1 MAEEAANNAREHDKS
16 KLQETLDRLEAGV
29 HDIFSSGRYE
39 EYLHVMSKFHSY
51 SVNNCILIAMQK
63 PEATLVAGYQAW
75 SRKFGRQVNKGE
87 KAIQIIA
94 PAPQKV
100 RSYTHRID
108 EQGQPQFDD
117 NGNPVMDERIDTVQ
131 RFKVSNVFDVSQT
144 SGREIPSLGIEALEG
159 NVEKYEMAMQAIEK
173 IAPCPVA
180 FEQIDGGAKGY
191 FSSDPAN
198 KKIAIQEGMS
208 EAQTLKTALHELAH
222 ARMHDFTE
230 AKETDKKPDRFTREV
245 QAESVAFV
253 VADHYGI
260 DTSDYSFGYIA
271 GWSTGK
277 ETPEL
282 KESLGDIRITAHKMI
297 DDLDRE
303 MRSLEQSRDENLK
316 EQALF
321 IPDYGYIHIQERD
334 VGWDYTLYD
343 CDFMEI
349 DGGVLESDVVL
360 PEARE
365 AIADL
370 HDNAFN
376 LDDALDLDVDDFTD
390 KAETVQRLPYM
401 RAMTKAMPR
410 DQTMVAK
417 TSMKIHRPEQA
428 KRAQNEHDK
437 SSREAKPP
445 KSKDYEIS

>member
-1 MAEEAANNAREHDKS
+1 M
-16 KLQETLDRLEAGV
+16 
-29 HDIFSSGRYE
+29 
-39 EYLHVMSKFHSY
+39 
-51 SVNNCILIAMQK
+51 
-63 PEATLVAGYQAW
+63 
-75 SRKFGRQVNKGE
+75 
-87 KAIQIIA
+87 
-94 PAPQKV
+94 
-100 RSYTHRID
+100 
-108 EQGQPQFDD
+108 
-117 NGNPVMDERIDTVQ
+117 
-131 RFKVSNVFDVSQT
+131 
-144 SGREIPSLGIEALEG
+144 
-159 NVEKYEMAMQAIEK
+159 
-173 IAPCPVA
+173 
-180 FEQIDGGAKGY
+180 
-191 FSSDPAN
+191 
-198 KKIAIQEGMS
+198 
-208 EAQTLKTALHELAH
+208 ALHELAH
-222 ARMHDFTE
+222 ARMHDFAE
-230 AKETDKKPDRFTREV
+230 AKDADKKPDRFTREV

-253 VADHYGI
+253 VADYYGI
-260 DTSDYSFGYIA
+260 DTSDYPFGYIA

-303 MRSLEQSRDENLK
+303 MRSLEQARDETLK

-370 HDNAFN
+370 HGNTFD
-376 LDDALDLDVDDFTD
+376 LDGALDLDDAFDLNLDDFTD
-390 KAETVQRLPYM
+390 KAETVQRLSYM

-417 TSMKIHRPEQA
+417 TSMKIHRPELA